1 MEEEVVQ
8 SCPVDAIDEVRGAGD
23 GQRVAVASGQELVD
37 LQLRDAPRRSA
48 RKLSTSSMTRKTTIR
63 GRLAEGLRDLLLGFA
78 KPFAEQIGCPQEAD
92 VEPQLLG
99 DMPGIGGFAGAKK

>member
-1 MEEEVVQ
+1 
-8 SCPVDAIDEVRGAGD
+8 
-23 GQRVAVASGQELVD
+23 
-37 LQLRDAPRRSA
+37 
-48 RKLSTSSMTRKTTIR
+48 MTRKTTIR

>member
-1 MEEEVVQ
+1 MAQ

-48 RKLSTSSMTRKTTIR
+48 RKLSTSSMTRKTR
-63 GRLAEGLRDLLLGFA
+63 SVAGSRDLLLGFA